1 MRDPAAKLAAARHAA
16 IEAGTPADQ
25 RFGMSSG
32 CGDQMGKA
40 GQIMLPVGI
49 DLDNVRKSAH
59 LGPAQAGDNR
69 ATLAPVD
76 RQSDYLHAVG
86 GGMEA
91 RYRRSCR
98 LVAGV
103 IDDDYVEPRAA
114 QAGHHR
120 AKCDEVVVA
129 RNYGTC
135 LDLHGVPNWLRD
147 SDPGLSR
154 IGAIGQCGA
163 KQLSLS
169 QVRCQGPAA

>member
-49 DLDNVRKSAH
+49 DLDNVRKPSH
-59 LGPAQAGDNR
+59 MGPAQAGDNR

-76 RQSDYLHAVG
+76 RQSDYLHAIR

-103 IDDDYVEPRAA
+103 IDDNYVEPRAA
-114 QAGHHR
+114 QAGHDR
-120 AKCDEVVVA
+120 AECDEVVVA
-129 RNYGTC
+129 RDAGPR
-135 LDLHGVPNWLRD
+135 LDLP
-147 SDPGLSR
+147 PGPQLVGDYDCCASR
-154 IGAIGQCGA
+154 VRGGGPCGP
-163 KQLSLS
+163 KEPS
-169 QVRCQGPAA
+169 VM